1 MTMVRGVRIVAAPC
15 CGAQYALP
23 NYMSM
28 NFSAFAFWT
37 DAWRDGS
44 LMPND
49 EGLRRCVC
57 GQFFLLKDTKAIE
70 DGDAR
75 EADGLPTTP
84 AVPPEQ
90 LPECFLSPVSAEVEV
105 AARLGYWRY
114 LNHSYRH
121 AYMKHRDAEEA
132 ATRAAWIASNPDR
145 RTWWDRL
152 LRRSAP
158 TYSRPEGSPF
168 TYPPYEPSPEQLAN
182 MQRLCEL
189 LQPSELAPNG
199 YTLELAE
206 LYREQGRFDE
216 ASAVLQSVESK
227 NLDITGRLIARLV
240 DEKERAPMR
249 YAM

>member
-75 EADGLPTTP
+75 EADGLPTTS

-121 AYMKHRDAEEA
+121 AYVKHRDAEEA

-199 YTLELAE
+199 NMLELAE

-227 NLDITGRLIARLV
+227 DLDITGRLIARLV

>member
-1 MTMVRGVRIVAAPC
+1 M
-15 CGAQYALP
+15 
-23 NYMSM
+23 
-28 NFSAFAFWT
+28 
-37 DAWRDGS
+37 
-44 LMPND
+44 
-49 EGLRRCVC
+49 
-57 GQFFLLKDTKAIE
+57 
-70 DGDAR
+70 
-75 EADGLPTTP
+75 
-84 AVPPEQ
+84 PPEQ
-90 LPECFLSPVSAEVEV
+90 LPECFVSPVTAEVEV

-114 LNHSYRH
+114 LNYSYRH
-121 AYMKHRDAEEA
+121 AYVKHRDAEEA

-158 TYSRPEGSPF
+158 MYSRPEGIPF

-189 LQPSELAPNG
+189 LQTSELAPNG
-199 YTLELAE
+199 NTLELAE

-227 NLDITGRLIARLV
+227 DLDITGRLIARLV